1 MIALNPISRYVF
13 PYETCS
19 VLLMLHCAALF
30 GGASNRHPQAAWMLD
45 LGEIRGIFEREKPS
59 KENPP
64 AHPKT

>member
-1 MIALNPISRYVF
+1 MMAPCPISRYVF
-13 PYETCS
+13 PYEACG
-19 VLLMLHCAALF
+19 VLLLLHCAALF